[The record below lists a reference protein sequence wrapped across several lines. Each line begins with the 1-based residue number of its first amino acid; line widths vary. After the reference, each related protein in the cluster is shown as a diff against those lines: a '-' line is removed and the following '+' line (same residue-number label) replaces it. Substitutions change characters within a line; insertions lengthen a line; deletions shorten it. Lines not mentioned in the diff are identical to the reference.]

1 MENRVPSHGR
11 RSCSGPKY
19 GRRGEFPLVLE
30 ADLSAA
36 KKALTQD
43 NVSKGDLKQAV
54 AMAHQ
59 AKAAYA
65 RAVFNLEE
73 ASLKDRI
80 GQDAYRYGAV
90 DRQRDGRW

>member
-1 MENRVPSHGR
+1 
-11 RSCSGPKY
+11 
-19 GRRGEFPLVLE
+19 FPLVLE